1 MVIGSLK
8 EEKGKSSNSFI
19 FSCFVWFI
27 NFCFFKLFLYCKKYI
42 VEMMFKIVCC
52 FSIRI
57 FYLIKLLNDL
67 YYLKNVK
74 DLIYFCNMD
83 FYVNSC

>member
-1 MVIGSLK
+1 
-8 EEKGKSSNSFI
+8 
-19 FSCFVWFI
+19 
-27 NFCFFKLFLYCKKYI
+27 
-42 VEMMFKIVCC
+42 MFKIVCF
-52 FSIRI
+52 FSIRMY
-57 FYLIKLLNDL
+57 FFKLLNDL